1 MRISEIATIL
11 AWHDALNSSDI
22 DTLLAVSSDDIEL
35 AGSEGAAQGLAA
47 LREWAS
53 SAAPTLVPGRMFM
66 HDGVIVVE
74 EQATWPSK
82 TDEPGETGNTKTVAT
97 AFRVVHDQVTAVFRH
112 DTLEEALEATDL
124 SEKDLVTDV

>member
-35 AGSEGAAQGLAA
+35 AGSEGAAQGLTA
-47 LREWAS
+47 LQEWATT
-53 SAAPTLVPGRMFM
+53 AAPTLVPGRMFM
-66 HDGVIVVE
+66 HDGVVVVE
-74 EQATWPSK
+74 EQATWSSK
-82 TDEPGETGNTKTVAT
+82 PDEAGESRTVAT

>member
-1 MRISEIATIL
+1 MRISEIATVL

-22 DTLLAVSSDDIEL
+22 DTLLAVSSDDIDI
-35 AGSEGAAQGLAA
+35 AGEEGAAQGLTV

-53 SAAPTLVPGRMFM
+53 SSGLTLVPGRMFM

-74 EQATWPSK
+74 EQATWASQPDQS
-82 TDEPGETGNTKTVAT
+82 KTVAT
-97 AFRVVHDQVTAVFRH
+97 AFRVVNDQVTTVFRH

-124 SEKDLVTDV
+124 SEKDLVTDI

>member
-1 MRISEIATIL
+1 MRISEIATVL

-22 DTLLAVSSDDIEL
+22 DTLLAVSSDDIDI
-35 AGSEGAAQGLAA
+35 AGEQGAAQGLTM

-53 SAAPTLVPGRMFM
+53 SAGLTLVPGRMFM

-74 EQATWPSK
+74 EQATWASAP
-82 TDEPGETGNTKTVAT
+82 DQPKTVAT
-97 AFRVVHDQVTAVFRH
+97 AFRVVNDQVTTVFRH

-124 SEKDLVTDV
+124 SEKDLVTDI